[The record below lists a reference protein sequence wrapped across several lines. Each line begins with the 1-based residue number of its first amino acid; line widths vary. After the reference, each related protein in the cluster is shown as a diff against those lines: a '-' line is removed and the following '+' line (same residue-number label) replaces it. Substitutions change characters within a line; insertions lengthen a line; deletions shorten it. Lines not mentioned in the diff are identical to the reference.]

1 MMSHN
6 LSAATAWFTD
16 AAADN
21 TREFWQ
27 REKARY
33 AEQVRAPFL
42 ALLAELD
49 ADTSAWKVY
58 RPHNDTRFAKDKG
71 PLKTFI
77 GALRVDSDGTGR
89 YLQLDAKG
97 MLASSG
103 MPYLAPDQLAAWRR
117 ALLDDAAGD
126 ALGQALD
133 EGRALGGTVKS
144 GYPEP
149 LRSAPRGV
157 TPDHPR
163 IWWLRW
169 KGIEVYGRMA
179 EVDSVSAERIS
190 RLWDAGAPLC
200 AWLASQVGPS
210 AMERPRR
217 SRHRTGQ

>member
-6 LSAATAWFTD
+6 LSAATAWFTG

-27 REKARY
+27 REKGRY

-42 ALLAELD
+42 ALLADVD

-77 GALRVDSDGTGR
+77 GALRVEADGTGR

-97 MLASSG
+97 VLASSG
-103 MPYLAPDQLAAWRR
+103 MPYLAPDQLAAWRQ
-117 ALLDDAAGD
+117 ALLDDVAGE
-126 ALGQALD
+126 ALGRALD

-149 LRSAPRGV
+149 LKSAPRGID
-157 TPDHPR
+157 PDHPR
-163 IWWLRW
+163 IRWLRW
-169 KGIEVYGRMA
+169 KGIEVFGRIP
-179 EVDSVSAERIS
+179 EVDTVHGDRIAKI
-190 RLWDAGAPLC
+190 WDAGAPLC
-200 AWLASQVGPS
+200 AWLADHVGAS

-217 SRHRTGQ
+217 